1 MTITENKQKPEKLP
15 FFQICLNFPKKLA
28 LKGKKFLS
36 DHYILIKGKIRKII
50 QQTHFWTF

>member
-1 MTITENKQKPEKLP
+1 MAITENKQKPEKLP